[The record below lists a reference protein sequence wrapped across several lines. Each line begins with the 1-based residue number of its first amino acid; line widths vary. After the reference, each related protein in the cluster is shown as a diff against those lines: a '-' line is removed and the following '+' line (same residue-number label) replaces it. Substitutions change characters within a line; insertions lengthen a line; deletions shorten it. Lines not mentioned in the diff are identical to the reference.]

1 VVLFVPAV
9 VLTSVFGVW
18 CDGGPCAMSWTV
30 SMFSALPSS
39 APQMAASVHTLQ
51 QVDAAGVT
59 DVVTR

>member
-1 VVLFVPAV
+1 
-9 VLTSVFGVW
+9 
-18 CDGGPCAMSWTV
+18 
-30 SMFSALPSS
+30 MFSALPSS